1 MATPN
6 QEAILG
12 FLKQVDAGRWEETAL
27 AAEGGWLTGLIES
40 VNRGPAP
47 PPVPCRLDEL
57 ATLRDGGYIMAGDA
71 PNTFILSGA
80 GEEV

>member
-1 MATPN
+1 MATTN
-6 QEAILG
+6 QDAILG
-12 FLKQVDAGRWEETAL
+12 FLKQVDVGHWEETPL

-47 PPVPCRLDEL
+47 RPVLCRLDEL

-71 PNTFILSGA
+71 PNTFILSEA
-80 GEEV
+80 GEGA

>member
-1 MATPN
+1 MVTPN

-47 PPVPCRLDEL
+47 RPVPCGLHEL
-57 ATLRDGGYIMAGDA
+57 AVLKEAGLIMAGDA
-71 PNTFILSGA
+71 PNMFILSED
-80 GEEV
+80 GEEA

>member
-12 FLKQVDAGRWEETAL
+12 FLKQVDAGHWEETTL
-27 AAEGGWLTGLIES
+27 TAEGGWLTGLIES

-47 PPVPCRLDEL
+47 RPVPCRLDEL
-57 ATLRDGGYIMAGDA
+57 ATLRADGYIMAGDA
-71 PNTFILSGA
+71 PNTFILSET
-80 GEEV
+80 GEEI

>member
-1 MATPN
+1 MVTPN

-12 FLKQVDAGRWEETAL
+12 FLKQVDAGHWEETAL

-47 PPVPCRLDEL
+47 RPVPCGLHEL
-57 ATLRDGGYIMAGDA
+57 AALKEAGLIMAGDA
-71 PNTFILSGA
+71 PNTFILSED
-80 GEEV
+80 GEEA